1 MAKRLYG
8 FRAEDCKARV
18 WRKSLRAKLSL
29 QDGQSDKVAKPWR
42 RVSPMGDTGPISMAL
57 SETMADGRQGRLKR
71 ASTTCSVSRAAAP
84 PGGPA
89 VLVFLSVFPST
100 PRIGPRETKR
110 GSSSEPMLQPKTLS
124 LHFSI
129 CACRRLSGPSIAVD
143 AARARSSVFKCLQ
156 IHEFPNAARRK
167 KRQCRLKR
175 VSATIRATRSLDM
188 ERG

>member
-42 RVSPMGDTGPISMAL
+42 RVSPMVDTGPISMAL

-89 VLVFLSVFPST
+89 VLVFFICLPIHTKNRSARDEKGVLVRADASAPDLVVTLLDLCMSPPLGPIDRGRRCKGPFERLQMST
-100 PRIGPRETKR
+100 NT
-110 GSSSEPMLQPKTLS
+110 
-124 LHFSI
+124 
-129 CACRRLSGPSIAVD
+129 
-143 AARARSSVFKCLQ
+143 
-156 IHEFPNAARRK
+156 
-167 KRQCRLKR
+167 
-175 VSATIRATRSLDM
+175 
-188 ERG
+188 